1 MDRGSSAGV
10 VGRVLMGTFGTIA
23 MLVVELIAAMLVY
36 TYLNLYHL
44 NTFGALVR
52 FSKSVLD
59 VLSGLL
65 DKWFSGSSNA
75 AYATLFGELGPKSI
89 LLLLI
94 GLVVAALIRGLLWLM
109 RGLAGRWD

>member
-1 MDRGSSAGV
+1 MDRGSPAGTV
-10 VGRVLMGTFGTIA
+10 ARAIFGIVGTIG
-23 MLVVELIAAMLVY
+23 LLIVELVATMLVY
-36 TYLNLYHL
+36 TYLNLNYL

-59 VLSGLL
+59 VLAGQL
-65 DKWFSGSSNA
+65 DFWFRGSSNA

-94 GLVVAALIRGLLWLM
+94 GLVVASLIRGVIWLV